1 MFLSSITCS
10 NAILKRFRFHILLKT
25 FTKFYYHYK
34 DLVYNHNSTIKD
46 LTKKGYFPF
55 MMLTVNSFGKAF
67 LHVRN
72 WLLTKKNMTH
82 WIEWWNWIKHWR
94 ILYENDTKKRI
105 QLCVKIK
112 KRCYTDLLHFSTC
125 EHKLVFF
132 FLGRINF
139 NSRITSYFFYIFFF
153 FQEKT
158 LGDISFKLDTKIMNF
173 MSVFFS
179 KKI

>member
-1 MFLSSITCS
+1 MTRS

-25 FTKFYYHYK
+25 FTKFYYRYK

-46 LTKKGYFPF
+46 LTLKRVFSIHDFDSKFIRESVYACAKLIVDEEEHDTLNR
-55 MMLTVNSFGKAF
+55 MV
-67 LHVRN
+67 
-72 WLLTKKNMTH
+72 
-82 WIEWWNWIKHWR
+82 NWIKHWR

-125 EHKLVFF
+125 KHNLVFLF
-132 FLGRINF
+132 GRINF
-139 NSRITSYFFYIFFF
+139 NSRITSYFFLCILFF

-179 KKI
+179 

>member
-10 NAILKRFRFHILLKT
+10 NAILKSFRFHILLKT

-94 ILYENDTKKRI
+94 ILYENHTKRI

-125 EHKLVFF
+125 KHNLVFLF
-132 FLGRINF
+132 GRINF
-139 NSRITSYFFYIFFF
+139 NSRITSYYFFMYSFFF
-153 FQEKT
+153 SGENARWYLFQ
-158 LGDISFKLDTKIMNF
+158 IRH
-173 MSVFFS
+173 
-179 KKI
+179 